1 MADDTVLPK
10 AQAVA
15 LLQKLST
22 DDKFRASYLANPRD
36 ALLGLGISPDLLP
49 KTMPAL
55 STLASKAAFQQALA
69 QVSSGDADCY
79 GCQVPPHVR
88 LHFGK

>member
-1 MADDTVLPK
+1 MADTILPK

-22 DDKFRASYLANPRD
+22 DDKFRASYQANPRD
-36 ALLGLGISPDLLP
+36 ALLGIGISADLLP
-49 KTMPAL
+49 KTMSAVT
-55 STLASKAAFQQALA
+55 TLASKAAFQHALA
-69 QVSSGDADCY
+69 LVDSNDADCY

-88 LHFGK
+88 LHLGR